1 MSNLNRPFSE
11 VIDEA
16 YAIWNKRK
24 LAGKVGYG
32 KRPAILIGDFIRAN
46 IHPSEAFGCD
56 SGTAIDACRDVLA
69 IARRRKI
76 PVLFTTPIWQPD
88 MADAGLWVKKI
99 GPIREFQAGSPTVE
113 VDPRLERR
121 ESEPLIIKK
130 YTSCFF
136 HTDLLPRLIN
146 LRVDTIILFAASTS
160 GCARATAVDGM
171 GYGFHMIAVK
181 EGVIDRV
188 DLCHQAAL
196 FDIESRY
203 GDVEPVADVL
213 KYLNTVELPQ

>member
-46 IHPSEAFGCD
+46 IHPSEAFGCEAEE
-56 SGTAIDACRDVLA
+56 AIEACRNVLA
-69 IARRRKI
+69 IARKRNM
-76 PVLFTTPIWQPD
+76 PVIFTTPIWQPD

-121 ESEPLIIKK
+121 DSEPLIVKK

-146 LRVDTIILFAASTS
+146 LRVDTIVLFGASTS

-171 GYGFHMIAVK
+171 GYGFHMIVVK

-203 GDVEPVADVL
+203 GDVEPVTNVL
-213 KYLNTVELPQ
+213 NYLNTVELPK

>member
-1 MSNLNRPFSE
+1 MSNRNRPFSD

-16 YAIWNKRK
+16 YEIWNQRK

-56 SGTAIDACRDVLA
+56 ADEAINACRDVLA
-69 IARRRKI
+69 IARRRRLPI
-76 PVLFTTPIWQPD
+76 FFTTPIWQAD
-88 MADAGLWVKKI
+88 MADAGLWAKKL
-99 GPIREFQAGSPTVE
+99 GPLKDFQAGSPTVE

-121 ESEPLIIKK
+121 DDEPLIVKK

-146 LRVDTIILFAASTS
+146 LRVDTIILFGASTS
-160 GCARATAVDGM
+160 GCARATCVDGM

-181 EGVIDRV
+181 EGMIDRV
-188 DLCHQAAL
+188 DLCHEAAL

-203 GDVEPVADVL
+203 GDVEPVANVMRYLDDV
-213 KYLNTVELPQ
+213 KV

>member
-1 MSNLNRPFSE
+1 MSKRDRLFSE

-16 YAIWNKRK
+16 YEIWNKRK

-32 KRPAILIGDFIRAN
+32 KRPVVLIGDFIRAN
-46 IHPSEAFGCD
+46 IHPSEAFGCEAGD
-56 SGTAIDACRDVLA
+56 AIEACRNVLDV
-69 IARRRKI
+69 ARRRGF
-76 PVLFTTPIWQPD
+76 PVIFTTPIWQPD
-88 MADAGLWVKKI
+88 MADAGLWVKKM
-99 GPIREFQAGSPTVE
+99 GPLKDFQAGSPTVE

-121 ESEPLIIKK
+121 ESEPLIVKK

-146 LRVDTIILFAASTS
+146 LRADTIILFAASTS

-171 GYGFHMIAVK
+171 GYGFHMIVVK

-188 DLCHQAAL
+188 DLCHEAAL

-203 GDVEPVADVL
+203 GDVEPVSDVL
-213 KYLNTVELPQ
+213 RYLNEVKV